1 MRVEFAPPRSIL
13 YKIVFYFIVFLTIPG
28 IGFAGEKLSVFVSI
42 APQKYF
48 VQKIGKQWV
57 SIQVMVQPGA
67 NPATYEP
74 KPRQMVDL
82 SRTQVYFAIGVP
94 FEDIWLDRIAA
105 ANSAMKV
112 VRTDRDIARMP
123 MAAHYHHDGKEEN
136 HTDGGHHAQSS
147 RHPEGEENHH
157 GLDPHIWLSPPL
169 VKIQARSILTAL
181 QAADPLHQ
189 DDYEANYRQF
199 IAEID
204 RLDSRLRQIFES
216 RRGLRFIVF
225 HPAWGYFARAYDIEQ
240 VPIEI
245 EGKAPKP
252 ARLKALIDHA
262 REAGIKVIFVQPQF
276 STKSARLVARE
287 IGGQV
292 AFADPLAEDWVANLE
307 AVTQSFKAALK

>member
-1 MRVEFAPPRSIL
+1 MRVEFVSHRCIVD
-13 YKIVFYFIVFLTIPG
+13 KIAFFIIFFLTIPG
-28 IGFAGEKLSVFVSI
+28 IGFAGEKISVFVSI

-57 SIQVMVQPGA
+57 SVQVMVQPGA

-82 SRTQVYFAIGVP
+82 SKTQVYFAIGVP

-105 ANSAMKV
+105 ANPAMKV
-112 VRTDRDIARMP
+112 VRTDRDIARMA
-123 MAAHYHHDGKEEN
+123 MVAHHHHDGKEKD
-136 HTDGGHHAQSS
+136 HTADAHHVQSS
-147 RHPEGEENHH
+147 RHPEKKRSHH

-169 VKIQARSILTAL
+169 VKIQVRTILTTL
-181 QAADPLHQ
+181 QATDPLHR
-189 DDYEANYRQF
+189 DAYEANYRRF

-204 RLDSRLRQIFES
+204 SLDVRLRQIFEG
-216 RRGLRFIVF
+216 RRGLRFLVF
-225 HPAWGYFARAYDIEQ
+225 HPAWGYFARAYGIEQ

-245 EGKAPKP
+245 EGKTPKP
-252 ARLKALIDHA
+252 AQLKALIDHA

-276 STKSARLVARE
+276 STKSAQLVARE

-292 AFADPLAEDWVANLE
+292 AFADPLAENWAADLE
-307 AVTQSFKAALK
+307 AVARSFEAALK